1 MYRNHNVLQAVP
13 NFGTVVV
20 TRFLKVSEN
29 ITDERDKGRHWY
41 MSGGTQFPLPQR
53 RVLKVDVVWL
63 YCGLKKTQVQIESR
77 TNSCSFH
84 IPLLQVIQLVRS
96 SKTYSFTTD

>member
-1 MYRNHNVLQAVP
+1 MLQAVP

-20 TRFLKVSEN
+20 TRFRNVSEN
-29 ITDERDKGRHWY
+29 VTEERDKGRPWY

-77 TNSCSFH
+77 TDSCSFH
-84 IPLLQVIQLVRS
+84 LPILQMIKFVRS